1 MGKLRLR
8 DKPLAQQ
15 HTAAMWGSRDLTPAW
30 AVWLQGPSLPSCTQ
44 GPDSQRRA
52 RTVCR
57 AELRHVHLYEAVVLN
72 GWKFAPR
79 YVAMSRDMSGCHRQ
93 GVEGWW
99 CWHWWYFWWVEA
111 RMLLTADD
119 AQDVLHS
126 KEFPACPRQHRGG
139 MAWYRGQA
147 TNTSLSALAPVKQQ

>member
-1 MGKLRLR
+1 MGQPGLDPCLGC
-8 DKPLAQQ
+8 LAARPKSSVV
-15 HTAAMWGSRDLTPAW
+15 H
-30 AVWLQGPSLPSCTQ
+30 
-44 GPDSQRRA
+44 PDSQRRTH
-52 RTVCR
+52 TVCR

-147 TNTSLSALAPVKQQ
+147 TNSSLSALAPVKQQ